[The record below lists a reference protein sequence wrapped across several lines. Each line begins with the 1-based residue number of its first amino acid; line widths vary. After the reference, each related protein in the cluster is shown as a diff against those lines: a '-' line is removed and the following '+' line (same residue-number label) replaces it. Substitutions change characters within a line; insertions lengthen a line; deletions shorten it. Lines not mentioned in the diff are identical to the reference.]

1 MEITVAMLTIIACML
16 IPHKVITAMMK
27 QKSCSI
33 STTQS
38 IQSFGRS
45 YLKISIFGT
54 CIKYDPT
61 VNGSQRGT
69 HTFRMAITTD

>member
-1 MEITVAMLTIIACML
+1 MVATFIIRTGKQV
-16 IPHKVITAMMK
+16 PHTDITAMMK
-27 QKSCSI
+27 QNSCSI

-45 YLKISIFGT
+45 YLKIKVFST

-61 VNGSQRGT
+61 VSGSQRGT
-69 HTFRMAITTD
+69 HT